1 MPPLQQALL
10 GRLRS
15 PRGTGPRGNPQV
27 GAVPVRHGGVGTGE
41 CAHLGWVLGKVAQKE
56 RLTIEPLRTI
66 DGVQR
71 CWWPGDDA
79 QYIDYHDTEW
89 GRPVTDP
96 VALFEKMCLEGFQS
110 GLAWITILRKRANF
124 REAFAGF
131 DPVVVAGFGES
142 DVARLLGDAGIVRH
156 RGKIEAVINNARMM
170 LAMRESGI
178 ELHDHVWSFAPD
190 VPHGRTGTVA
200 DGQPIASVSPEATA
214 LSKDLKRRGWTYVGP
229 TTMYSM
235 MQSMGMV
242 NDHVEGC
249 SVRDECEALRE
260 AAMGRMSRGAR

>member
-1 MPPLQQALL
+1 MPTLQQTHL
-10 GRLRS
+10 GRMRC
-15 PRGTGPRGNPQV
+15 PRGTGSRGHPQV
-27 GAVPVRHGGVGTGE
+27 GPVPVRRRRIDIGE
-41 CAHLGWVLGKVAQKE
+41 CAHLGWVFGEVAQKD

-66 DGVQR
+66 DGIDR

-79 QYIDYHDTEW
+79 QYIAYHDHEW
-89 GRPVTDP
+89 GRAVTDP
-96 VALFEKMCLEGFQS
+96 IALFEKMCLEGFQS
-110 GLAWITILRKRANF
+110 GLAWITILRKRDNF
-124 REAFAGF
+124 RAAFAGF
-131 DPVVVAGFGES
+131 DPVVVASFDES
-142 DVARLLGDAGIVRH
+142 DIERLLGDAGIVRH

-178 ELHDHVWSFAPD
+178 ELHDHVWSFAAD

-200 DGQPIASVSPEATA
+200 EGQPIASVSPEATA
-214 LSKDLKRRGWTYVGP
+214 LSKDLKKRGWTYVGP

-249 SVRDECEALRE
+249 AVRDECESLRI
-260 AAMGRMSRGAR
+260 AAMGRMIRGER